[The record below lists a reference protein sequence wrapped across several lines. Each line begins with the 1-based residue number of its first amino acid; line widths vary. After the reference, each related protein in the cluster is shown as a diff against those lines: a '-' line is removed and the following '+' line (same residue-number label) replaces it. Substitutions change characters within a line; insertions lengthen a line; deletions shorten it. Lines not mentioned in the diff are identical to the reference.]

1 MNLSD
6 SPIRP
11 IPTSCRQGQ
20 NGACQELIK
29 GLNKELAAEYRAI
42 ITLGTLVALFRAEVA
57 DRQQR
62 VKFLTETVAELGG
75 KPADVPPPTSLTC
88 VPHELPGKT
97 HRTGGEPITTYR
109 QSLSSPNGRG
119 DSELTMPWANQQ
131 RKERHN
137 G

>member
-1 MNLSD
+1 VNLSD
-6 SPIRP
+6 SLIRP
-11 IPTSCRQGQ
+11 IPTSCRQEQ

-42 ITLGTLVALFRAEVA
+42 TALGTLVALFRAEVA

-97 HRTGGEPITTYR
+97 HRSDGEPITTYR

-119 DSELTMPWANQQ
+119 DSELTMPWAKQ
-131 RKERHN
+131 
-137 G
+137 